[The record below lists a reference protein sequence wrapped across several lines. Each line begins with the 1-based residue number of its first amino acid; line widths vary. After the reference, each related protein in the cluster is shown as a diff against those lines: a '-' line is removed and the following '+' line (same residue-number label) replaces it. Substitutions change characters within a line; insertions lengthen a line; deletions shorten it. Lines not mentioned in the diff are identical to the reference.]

1 MRIFWKQ
8 FLKIKGW
15 SVPYPFPR
23 DVPKALVIVGP
34 HSSNWDFVNGLA
46 VRSVER
52 LTHVRYLGKA
62 ELFKGP
68 FGFIF
73 KSLGGTPLHRGQG
86 GQVESV
92 VEMIKNHEGDLLIA
106 MAPEG
111 TRKRV
116 DRLKT
121 GFYHIAKRANLPLI
135 LAAID
140 YRKREFVFGE
150 VMKLTDDMD
159 ADMEKITQWF
169 AQFQGFNPD
178 QDLYHLAHPQGSDS
192 TNED

>member
-1 MRIFWKQ
+1 MRLFWKQ

-15 SVPYPFPR
+15 SVPYPFPS

-46 VRSVER
+46 VRSAER

-62 ELFKGP
+62 ELFEGP

-73 KSLGGTPLHRGQG
+73 KSLGGTPLHRGKG

-92 VEMIKNHEGDLLIA
+92 VEMIENHEGDLLIA

-150 VMKLTDDMD
+150 VMELTEDMD

-178 QDLYHLAHPQGSDS
+178 QDLHHLAKK
-192 TNED
+192 

>member
-1 MRIFWKQ
+1 
-8 FLKIKGW
+8 
-15 SVPYPFPR
+15 
-23 DVPKALVIVGP
+23 
-34 HSSNWDFVNGLA
+34 
-46 VRSVER
+46 
-52 LTHVRYLGKA
+52 
-62 ELFKGP
+62 
-68 FGFIF
+68 
-73 KSLGGTPLHRGQG
+73 
-86 GQVESV
+86 
-92 VEMIKNHEGDLLIA
+92 MIENHEGNLLIA

-150 VMKLTDDMD
+150 VMELTEDMD

-178 QDLYHLAHPQGSDS
+178 QDLHHLAKK
-192 TNED
+192 